1 MILIKTTAPQL
12 VDATALYSPTF
23 VQKNTNLCAF
33 TNALSADYKLSFDN
47 KNFEQSATPINALR
61 TYMQDIILLGNQLD
75 VQTLQMHVDRVLSL
89 PPQMVGPLIREIDEA
104 FVTAGQRR
112 SSSGSLSGSTG
123 NQGGLSNNT
132 GNQSGSLG
140 DVGNQGGSSNNA
152 FGAGNQGGSS
162 NGDSFPSKLANLLN
176 QCDSPCNYFKPI
188 GDVVALLANAM
199 QQNTGNVAP
208 AWDGASSLLHAPLN
222 IAGATLNKISVV
234 AQQLLASVA
243 TATKNIVAKATEP
256 LFNSNRVQT
265 ETSLLQQGKSM
276 SFTSHGGYL
285 ATDPFPYFQT
295 QNNASNL
302 LARAKSSLSDCF
314 RLHEF
319 KYRYNPLD
327 ANMNMSVA
335 INATINVTSEGSN
348 YKLNVFG
355 KLKTPPVKP
364 FYLSIKDFLDYTESR
379 YDWDD
384 DQNWNRYPKTGKKET
399 EAQAQSQTQAQAQA
413 QAQPQNNDANNGQNQ
428 TANGKANVNG
438 SKVTDYGQ
446 ADDPYKDSNTMK
458 GIGAGGI
465 GEPGKGRAGLKGGNY
480 LLKDYSMAASPDV
493 EAQMRASGVK
503 LGDWVN
509 VQTADGRTFPK
520 RFDDRTANNLT
531 GRVDFYSPVGRAPG
545 LDSPVTT
552 ITKASGPP
560 ADYVQPPRYV
570 NGVAVN

>member
-23 VQKNTNLCAF
+23 VLKNTNLCAF

-47 KNFEQSATPINALR
+47 KNFEQSAAPINALR

-75 VQTLQMHVDRVLSL
+75 AQTLQMHVDRVLSL
-89 PPQMVGPLIREIDEA
+89 PPQMVDPLIREIDDA
-104 FVTAGQRR
+104 FVAANQRR
-112 SSSGSLSGSTG
+112 SP
-123 NQGGLSNNT
+123 N
-132 GNQSGSLG
+132 
-140 DVGNQGGSSNNA
+140 D
-152 FGAGNQGGSS
+152 
-162 NGDSFPSKLANLLN
+162 DSFPSKLANLLN
-176 QCDSPCNYFKPI
+176 QCGGPCNYFKPI

-222 IAGATLNKISVV
+222 IAGATFNKISVV

-276 SFTSHGGYL
+276 SFIPHGGYF

-302 LARAKSSLSDCF
+302 LARAKSSLNDCF

-327 ANMNMSVA
+327 ANMNMAVA
-335 INATINVTSEGSN
+335 TNATINVTSEGSN
-348 YKLNVFG
+348 YELNVFG

-399 EAQAQSQTQAQAQA
+399 EAQAQT
-413 QAQPQNNDANNGQNQ
+413 QPQNNDANNEQ
-428 TANGKANVNG
+428 TQPAKGKANVDG

-446 ADDPYKDSNTMK
+446 ANDPYKDSNTMK

-465 GEPGKGRAGLKGGNY
+465 GEAGKGPAGLKGGNY

-493 EAQMRASGVK
+493 EAQMRASGIK

-520 RFDDRTANNLT
+520 RFDDRTANYLT
-531 GRVDFYSPVGRAPG
+531 GRVDFYSPVGRAAG
-545 LDSPVTT
+545 LDSAVTT

-560 ADYVQPPRYV
+560 AGYVQPPRYV
-570 NGVAVN
+570 SGVAVD

>member
-23 VQKNTNLCAF
+23 VQRNTNLCAF

-47 KNFEQSATPINALR
+47 KNFEQSAAPINALR

-75 VQTLQMHVDRVLSL
+75 AQTLQMHVDRVLSL
-89 PPQMVGPLIREIDEA
+89 PPRMVDPLIREIDDA
-104 FVTAGQRR
+104 FVAANQRR
-112 SSSGSLSGSTG
+112 SP
-123 NQGGLSNNT
+123 N
-132 GNQSGSLG
+132 
-140 DVGNQGGSSNNA
+140 D
-152 FGAGNQGGSS
+152 
-162 NGDSFPSKLANLLN
+162 DSFPSKLANLLN
-176 QCDSPCNYFKPI
+176 QCGGPCNYFKPI

-199 QQNTGNVAP
+199 QQNTSNVAP

-222 IAGATLNKISVV
+222 IAGATFNKISVV

-276 SFTSHGGYL
+276 SFIPHGGYL

-302 LARAKSSLSDCF
+302 LARAKSSLNDCF

-327 ANMNMSVA
+327 ANMNMAVA
-335 INATINVTSEGSN
+335 TNNTINVTSEGSN
-348 YKLNVFG
+348 YELNVFG

-364 FYLSIKDFLDYTESR
+364 FYLSIKDFLDYKESR

-399 EAQAQSQTQAQAQA
+399 EAQAQ
-413 QAQPQNNDANNGQNQ
+413 NNNTNNEQNQ
-428 TANGKANVNG
+428 PANGKANVDG
-438 SKVTDYGQ
+438 AKVTDFGQ
-446 ADDPYKDSNTMK
+446 ANDPDKDSNSLK

-465 GEPGKGRAGLKGGNY
+465 GEAGKGPAGLQGGNY

-493 EAQMRASGVK
+493 EAQMRASGIK

-509 VQTADGRTFPK
+509 VQTSDGRTFAK
-520 RFDDRTANNLT
+520 RFDDRTANYLT

-545 LDSPVTT
+545 LDSSVTT

-560 ADYVQPPRYV
+560 AGYVQPPRYV
-570 NGVAVN
+570 SGVAVD